1 MKKRIT
7 AVFLL
12 LLALALALTL
22 AACDGGE
29 TTDPDKEPTDG
40 EQEYEEGPLSEH
52 ERHAMTVT
60 YAIEWDNEL
69 GKQSYAVTPD
79 SYGEFNYAFD
89 QNTFR
94 YLNFTGVTKNF
105 HLFKGVY
112 TAPNGNGDRAFDTA
126 GNFLLDKIEN
136 GTVFYAYWEPATVIV
151 CYNLIYENM
160 AIFPGGAEMK
170 TVSLKYGDDLP
181 AVFPEVLCENSELL
195 YWRTSDVSVQ
205 VSDYNMLLNDQKTV
219 AQHCKTK
226 FYPTSETEN
235 FYVLNFYPVLNKDN
249 CYLTLDYGDGRVVSH
264 ELKYGASIAEYLVTE
279 DFDGK
284 ELVGWAYSKYETS
297 EFVTKGTITQ
307 NITLHAIWKP
317 YRVLRFHS
325 LDGVKEARV
334 YQNEMHYLTSPEPRE
349 SYTFDGWYSTA
360 DYDTYASRVI
370 TYDGTVTDYFARWF
384 ENERSFTVQWYEVAG
399 SRPKTQSYTVTP
411 DGDGNFV
418 HSFAVQDYQRSGF
431 TFLGIYTAKTG
442 GTMVFD
448 KNGVQQV
455 ASVASGTYYARY
467 QYNLITV
474 QVQNGS
480 DKQYYDVSINA
491 AGNFVTTLDV
501 PLYLRGEYEV
511 LEGFYTAQT
520 GGTKV
525 FDGNGTQL
533 VDTLTN
539 WQILYPRYTYAEITF
554 VYLLPENCSFA
565 DGSLAKEYTCHYGDR
580 VATLE
585 AVTARDGV
593 LTGWKNLATPEA
605 AEGKVVSNG
614 TTAKSSYVTE
624 SAYTI
629 VKNTATNRFEIYLL
643 AVIESSE
650 E

>member
-29 TTDPDKEPTDG
+29 ATDPDKDKADG
-40 EQEYEEGPLSEH
+40 EQGYEEGPLDQF
-52 ERHAMTVT
+52 EREAMTVT

-69 GKQSYAVTPD
+69 GKKSYMVTPD
-79 SYGEFNYAFD
+79 SYGEFDYAFD

-94 YLNFTGVTKNF
+94 YLDFTGVTKNF

-126 GNFLLDKIEN
+126 GNCLLDKIEN
-136 GTVFYAYWEPATVIV
+136 GTVFYAYWEPTTVIV

-160 AIFPGGAEMK
+160 AIFQGGAEMK
-170 TVSLKYGDDLP
+170 TVPLRYGDNLP

-195 YWRTSDVSVQ
+195 YWRTSDASSQ
-205 VSDYNMLLNDQKTV
+205 ISDFNMLLNDQKTV

-226 FYPTSETEN
+226 FYPTCEAEN
-235 FYVLNFYPVLNKDN
+235 YYVLNFYPVLNKDN

-279 DFDGK
+279 DFNGQ
-284 ELVGWAYSKYETS
+284 ELVGWAHSKYETS

-307 NITLHAIWKP
+307 NMTLHAVWKP

-334 YQNEMHYLTSPEPRE
+334 YQNEMHYLTSPEQRLK
-349 SYTFDGWYSTA
+349 YTFDGWYSTA
-360 DYDTYASRVI
+360 DYDTHASRVI
-370 TYDGTVTDYFARWF
+370 TYDGTVTDYYARWI
-384 ENERSFTVQWYEVAG
+384 ERERSFTVQWFEIAG

-411 DGDGNFV
+411 DGDGNFI
-418 HSFAVQDYQRSGF
+418 HTFTAQDYQRSGY

-467 QYNLITV
+467 QYNQITI
-474 QVQNGS
+474 QVQNGNE
-480 DKQYYDVSINA
+480 KEYYDVNVNA
-491 AGNFVTTLDV
+491 DGNFVTTLDLA
-501 PLYLRGEYEV
+501 PYLRSDYEI
-511 LEGFYTAQT
+511 LEGFYTAKM

-525 FDGNGTQL
+525 FDAEGVQL
-533 VDTLTN
+533 TATLTEG
-539 WQILYPRYTYAEITF
+539 QILYPHYTYAEITF
-554 VYLLPENCSFA
+554 VYFLPKDCSFT
-565 DGSLAKEYTCHYGDR
+565 DGSLSKEYTCRYGDR

-585 AVTARDGV
+585 AVTAKDGV
-593 LTGWKNLATPEA
+593 LAGWISLATPEA
-605 AEGKVVSNG
+605 TNGKAVSNG

-624 SAYTI
+624 TAYTI
-629 VKNTATNRFEIYLL
+629 VKNTVTNRFEIYLL
-643 AVIESSE
+643 AVIELPE